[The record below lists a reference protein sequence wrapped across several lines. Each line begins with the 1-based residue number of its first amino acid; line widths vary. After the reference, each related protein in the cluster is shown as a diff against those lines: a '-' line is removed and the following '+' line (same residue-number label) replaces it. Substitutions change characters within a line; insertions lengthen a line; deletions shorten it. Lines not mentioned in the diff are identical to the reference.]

1 MTAKKPL
8 PTAVSK
14 TPAQPDPGQQTSTVP
29 AAFEPE
35 SCHHRYL
42 LAYVQALEDTGN
54 VSDRAIAAKLNLAH
68 ETISRWR
75 RRNPGFRAWVSQQLE
90 AMAGEDGPAILKRC
104 AVLALRGSAKHME
117 LHMKATGRID
127 PDNVK
132 GSAPMVNIQ
141 VIGVQAP
148 TKQPG
153 EWPGGYLEDGK
164 RA

>member
-1 MTAKKPL
+1 LTAKKPR
-8 PTAVSK
+8 ASAISE

-29 AAFEPE
+29 AVFEPE
-35 SCHHRYL
+35 PCHHRYL

-54 VSDRAIAAKLNLAH
+54 VSDRAIAGKLNVAH

-75 RRNPGFRAWVSQQLE
+75 RRSPGFRVWVSQQLE
-90 AMAGEDGPAILKRC
+90 AMAGEDGSAILKRC

-117 LHMKATGRID
+117 LHMKATGRIE
-127 PDNVK
+127 PDSMKNT
-132 GSAPMVNIQ
+132 APTVNIQ
-141 VIGVQAP
+141 VIGIAGP